1 MSRSLHTDPYE
12 VRAARRVIAPFRP
25 RRFEPRGVRQSA
37 VDGASGRALTGGP
50 PARVEVRATPARR
63 GFVHPAGVGDVA
75 RVLDFFG
82 PPAVYGLRRVE
93 LRQRAGGDRA
103 GLLVA
108 GLRPPG
114 VVVLVEQPR
123 PPWLI
128 PGRLAAGSLRRL
140 HRAGALVQVGATHT
154 RVDWPGEHLRDFVLF
169 DGLMHEL
176 GHHALQHEARAMRTA
191 DHERRADAFAAACRA
206 AWTTG
211 GAAAW

>member
-1 MSRSLHTDPYE
+1 MSRSLHTDPYDL
-12 VRAARRVIAPFRP
+12 RAARRVVAPFR
-25 RRFEPRGVRQSA
+25 RRADEPRVARR
-37 VDGASGRALTGGP
+37 RATGGP

-93 LRQRAGGDRA
+93 LRQRVGGDRS

-123 PPWLI
+123 PPWLLA
-128 PGRLAAGSLRRL
+128 GRLAAESLRRL
-140 HRAGALVQVGATHT
+140 HRAGAQVRAGATHT
-154 RVDWPGEHLRDFVLF
+154 RVDWPDETLRDFVLF
-169 DGLMHEL
+169 DGLMHEI
-176 GHHALQHEARAMRTA
+176 GHHAIQHDARTMRTA
-191 DHERRADAFAAACRA
+191 DHERRADAFAAACRT
-206 AWTTG
+206 AWSTDG
-211 GAAAW
+211 GAAW